1 MGDNGGI
8 GLGMNKRRHRS
19 GGGFPGRGFRGR
31 GFVLLLLGGF
41 RRGGFS
47 GGGFTGVEVAYGLT
61 HLYLGSFRDKDFERA
76 IGFGEYFRGDF
87 IRFDFE
93 KGFAGGYGVP
103 VFLFPASKN
112 S

>member
-1 MGDNGGI
+1 VGDDGGVR
-8 GLGMNKRRHRS
+8 LGMIKCSDRS

-31 GFVLLLLGGF
+31 GFVLLLLEGF
-41 RRGGFS
+41 RRSGFS

-61 HLYLGSFRDKDFERA
+61 HLYLGAFRDKDFERA

-87 IRFDFE
+87 ICFDFE

-103 VFLFPASKN
+103 VLLFPASKD